1 MRELLTPEHRM
12 IATQLREEARCWPWR
27 RQLIEHHLRVLTNE
41 QGDVETVLWKSIRDT
56 PRIKVAL
63 APGGDIS
70 VAVRRLRDALAEAD
84 KMLSNDELGSAE
96 ACCEQCEQ
104 AITKLRRIGRE
115 LGVLPNEEEAT

>member
-96 ACCEQCEQ
+96 ACCE
-104 AITKLRRIGRE
+104 
-115 LGVLPNEEEAT
+115 